1 MDEMWIIEV
10 LLVIIIFILG
20 VLFLQLYHWK
30 KKEQLEEESTVVF
43 QKETSYNKELS
54 MDGKEEIS
62 ARMISLRTGKTAVIQ
77 KSKWYIGKSEEFN
90 DYVITDNKAISR
102 RHACI
107 LWQEERFYIMDLE
120 SLNGTFVNGIEV
132 LSKRKIELRDRDK
145 IILADEVFEFQK

>member
-1 MDEMWIIEV
+1 LDEMWIIEV

-30 KKEQLEEESTVVF
+30 EKGQMEEEPTVVF
-43 QKETSYNKELS
+43 QKADSYDKELS
-54 MDGKEEIS
+54 MDGEEEIS

-77 KSKWYIGKSEEFN
+77 KSQWYIGKSEEFN

-107 LWQEERFYIMDLE
+107 LWQEGRFYIMDLE

-132 LSKRKIELRDRDK
+132 LSKRKVELRDRDK